1 MSLYHNKNITAYN
14 IISKKNKQKTL
25 GKTQNPL
32 NTDPTAQSLLQKYN
46 FVNNGQNCT
55 KADIKFLLFCQIG
68 LGSFTLIQKF
78 RRDSLRKQMLVYKY
92 SQSVVFGGP
101 T

>member
-46 FVNNGQNCT
+46 FVNNGQKLHESRYQIFVVLSNW
-55 KADIKFLLFCQIG
+55 AWFLYFNPKI
-68 LGSFTLIQKF
+68 S
-78 RRDSLRKQMLVYKY
+78 S
-92 SQSVVFGGP
+92 
-101 T
+101 

>member
-1 MSLYHNKNITAYN
+1 MWISNKLVDYKEEHCFLVSLYHNKNITAYN

-46 FVNNGQNCT
+46 FVNNGQ
-55 KADIKFLLFCQIG
+55 KLHE
-68 LGSFTLIQKF
+68 S
-78 RRDSLRKQMLVYKY
+78 RY
-92 SQSVVFGGP
+92 
-101 T
+101 